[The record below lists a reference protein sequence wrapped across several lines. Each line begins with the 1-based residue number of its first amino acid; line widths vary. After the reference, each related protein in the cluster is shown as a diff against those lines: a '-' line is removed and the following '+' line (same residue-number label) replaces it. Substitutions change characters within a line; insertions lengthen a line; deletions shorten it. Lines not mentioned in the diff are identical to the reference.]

1 VIHHYDTAFGL
12 GLADAEVSDLAEFL
26 KSLPND

>member
-1 VIHHYDTAFGL
+1 MIGHYDRTFGL
-12 GLADAEVSDLAEFL
+12 GLADGEVSDLAEFL